1 MKYVEVGE
9 MKIEDKCYVDEIC
22 KALEASGFQTALIY
36 DGIGTERIRI
46 LTKKE

>member
-1 MKYVEVGE
+1 MKYIEIGE
-9 MKIEDKCYVDEIC
+9 MEIADKYYVDEIC

-46 LTKKE
+46 LIKKE